1 MLIIVKY
8 GPENPAEQGKLA
20 LAAEGDEVVLLQNGI
35 FWAISEKLAPVLA
48 KGLKVYALESDL
60 LARGYSPAAAKT
72 PLITYDGLL
81 DIVERQEK
89 SLG

>member
-20 LAAEGDEVVLLQNGI
+20 LAAEGDEVVLLQNGV
-35 FWAISEKLAPVLA
+35 FWAISEQLAPVQA
-48 KGLKVYALESDL
+48 RGVKVYALESDW
-60 LARGYSPAAAKT
+60 LARGYAPSTAKT
-72 PLITYDGLL
+72 PLITYDGFL